1 MEETKKNSKGLI
13 VLVIILIICILGLGG
28 YIVYDKL
35 STKPT
40 PTTDNTK
47 SSTTK
52 PINNESEYDKTT
64 SYDITLNNNNH
75 KIYYKYKIV
84 AGNDNYEDIELAK
97 ENGEYVYNELHAE
110 IYLDNSKIND
120 IVIYYDKENNIN
132 NVKSEKE
139 NLDLSNTKI
148 IKGKDNKD
156 YLIFTLEEPHQFLD
170 GRKVFFISNDDGNLI
185 YKYESEFDSSL
196 TVNDSNSKFYNSS
209 ERYII
214 ETDKI
219 YIIEDAGNNENG
231 TIKIQENILTIENNE
246 AKIEKGNIYEGSGA
260 GAR

>member
-1 MEETKKNSKGLI
+1 MEETKKNSKELI
-13 VLVIILIICILGLGG
+13 VLVTILIICILGLGG
-28 YIVYDKL
+28 YIVYDKML
-35 STKPT
+35 NKPT
-40 PTTDNTK
+40 RTTDNTK

-84 AGNDNYEDIELAK
+84 AKNDNYEDIELAK
-97 ENGEYVYNELHAE
+97 ENGEYIYNELHAE

-139 NLDLSNTKI
+139 NLDLSKTKI

-156 YLIFTLEEPHQFLD
+156 EAAE
-170 GRKVFFISNDDGNLI
+170 KVVFFFTFKI
-185 YKYESEFDSSL
+185 F
-196 TVNDSNSKFYNSS
+196 KF
-209 ERYII
+209 
-214 ETDKI
+214 
-219 YIIEDAGNNENG
+219 
-231 TIKIQENILTIENNE
+231 
-246 AKIEKGNIYEGSGA
+246 
-260 GAR
+260 

>member
-1 MEETKKNSKGLI
+1 MEETKNNSKGLI
-13 VLVIILIICILGLGG
+13 VLVTILIICILGLSG
-28 YIVYDKL
+28 YIVYDKML
-35 STKPT
+35 NKPT
-40 PTTDNTK
+40 QTTDNTK

-52 PINNESEYDKTT
+52 PINKESEYDKTT

-84 AGNDNYEDIELAK
+84 AKNDNYEDIELAK
-97 ENGEYVYNELHAE
+97 EKGEYIYNELHAE

-139 NLDLSNTKI
+139 NLDLSKTKI

-156 YLIFTLEEPHQFLD
+156 YLIFTLEEPHQFID
-170 GRKVFFISNDDGNLI
+170 GRKVLFISNDDGNLI
-185 YKYESEFDSSL
+185 YKYEPEFNSSL

-209 ERYII
+209 EKYII

-246 AKIEKGNIYEGSGA
+246 VNIEKGNIYEGSGA

>member
-1 MEETKKNSKGLI
+1 MENNKNSKGLI

-40 PTTDNTK
+40 QTTDNTK

-97 ENGEYVYNELHAE
+97 ENGEYIYNELHTE
-110 IYLDNSKIND
+110 IYLDNNKIND
-120 IVIYYDKENNIN
+120 TIIYYDNENNIIN
-132 NVKSEKE
+132 AKDKKE

-148 IKGKDNKD
+148 IKGLDNKD
-156 YLIFTLEEPHQFLD
+156 YLVIMLEEPHQFLD
-170 GRKVFFISNDDGNLI
+170 GRKVFFISNDEGKLI
-185 YKYESEFDSSL
+185 YKYEPAF
-196 TVNDSNSKFYNSS
+196 NSS
-209 ERYII
+209 VYVTDPTSRFCNSNERYII
-214 ETDKI
+214 EENKI
-219 YIIEDAGNNENG
+219 YIIDYAVENE
-231 TIKIQENILTIENNE
+231 TTKVQESILTVDNNIVN
-246 AKIEKGNIYEGSGA
+246 IEKGNTYEGGGA

>member
-13 VLVIILIICILGLGG
+13 VLVIILIICILGLSG
-28 YIVYDKL
+28 YIVYDKML
-35 STKPT
+35 NKQT
-40 PTTDNTK
+40 PTTDKTK

-52 PINNESEYDKTT
+52 PINKESEYDKTT

-246 AKIEKGNIYEGSGA
+246 AKIEKGNIYEGYGA